1 MYGDKYSEV
10 LKMTPQLQQVLTE
23 IDQLSSVEQIQVIE
37 HITVNL
43 KEVVPTTQPSQS
55 KSSAPIL
62 EELRADDD
70 LGFSAD
76 RFRESW
82 QQAVAGNTLPLSQ
95 LWESG
100 EVD

>member
-1 MYGDKYSEV
+1 MS
-10 LKMTPQLQQVLTE
+10 PQLQQVLTE
-23 IDQLSSVEQIQVIE
+23 IDRLSSLEQIQVIE

-43 KEVVPTTQPSQS
+43 KEVLPTTKPSKS
-55 KSSAPIL
+55 KSSALIL
-62 EELRADDD
+62 EELQEDDD

-82 QQAVAGNTLPLSQ
+82 KQAVAGSTLPLSQ
-95 LWESG
+95 LWENG